1 MHQSLTKEQYN
12 KLMEK
17 AEECVEICSI
27 FTNFEKDKTI
37 PFSKMKE
44 ELKAFRNKSMTQS
57 AR

>member
-44 ELKAFRNKSMTQS
+44 ELQAFRNK
-57 AR
+57 